1 MRPSLCGRRGTL
13 ITIVAPPIGAARPGA
28 RFLTFKRS
36 AFLIAGGLLHI
47 FAYMKPDEMIR
58 AVDRATELLKALAG
72 RSRLLL
78 LCHLSEGEKSVGELA
93 RLVGA
98 RDTAVS
104 QQLALLRKDGLVL
117 PRRSGQTI
125 FYSLAS
131 PEAARML
138 ETLHAL
144 YCLPAIE
151 KVATEREASS

>member
-1 MRPSLCGRRGTL
+1 MPLETPRRYSPRGDLRNPAGRL
-13 ITIVAPPIGAARPGA
+13 GAK
-28 RFLTFKRS
+28 FIFFNWL
-36 AFLIAGGLLHI
+36 AFLIAGGFIHI

-104 QQLALLRKDGLVL
+104 QQLALLRKDGLVV

-125 FYSLAS
+125 YYSLAS

-144 YCLPAIE
+144 YCAPAVE
-151 KVATEREASS
+151 QVVVELEAGR